1 MAIGQRERRTLQEA
15 LVSSIGAESTDTLM
29 DYLPPVGW
37 ADVATKH
44 DLDVLAGKLD
54 ALAANVDACAT
65 KEALDALAG
74 KVDACA
80 TKEALDALAGKVDAC
95 ATKDALDALAGKVDA
110 LGIKVDALANRVNEL
125 ALKVEGCATKQDLQT
140 QFYRTIT
147 LMVLLLTAFTAVIKL
162 T

>member
-1 MAIGQRERRTLQEA
+1 M
-15 LVSSIGAESTDTLM
+15 SSIGADSTDTLM

-44 DLDVLAGKLD
+44 DLDALTTRLD
-54 ALAANVDACAT
+54 ALGT
-65 KEALDALAG
+65 
-74 KVDACA
+74 
-80 TKEALDALAGKVDAC
+80 
-95 ATKDALDALAGKVDA
+95 
-110 LGIKVDALANRVNEL
+110 KVDALATRVNDL

>member
-44 DLDVLAGKLD
+44 DLDVLASKVD
-54 ALAANVDACAT
+54 ALAT
-65 KEALDALAG
+65 KI
-74 KVDACA
+74 
-80 TKEALDALAGKVDAC
+80 DAC
-95 ATKDALDALAGKVDA
+95 ATKDALDAL
-110 LGIKVDALANRVNEL
+110 GIKFDALANRVSEL

-147 LMVLLLTAFTAVIKL
+147 LMLLLLTAFTAVIKL

>member
-44 DLDVLAGKLD
+44 DLDV
-54 ALAANVDACAT
+54 
-65 KEALDALAG
+65 
-74 KVDACA
+74 
-80 TKEALDALAGKVDAC
+80 
-95 ATKDALDALAGKVDA
+95 LAGKVDA